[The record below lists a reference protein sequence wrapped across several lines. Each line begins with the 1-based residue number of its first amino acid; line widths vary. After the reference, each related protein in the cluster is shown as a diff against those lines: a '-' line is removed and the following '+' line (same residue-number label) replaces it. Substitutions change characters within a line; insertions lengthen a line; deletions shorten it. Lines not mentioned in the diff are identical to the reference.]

1 MSYLERVAEGMR
13 NSTPVPERESS
24 VSSLKLNILLLAESA
39 VQHDRIKRRV
49 MVACT
54 ATFLG
59 AAGLVVA
66 HSIREL
72 RNDRPIEY
80 QVAGST
86 NIAPVGQYVAPTTQ
100 EPLALKFS
108 EGSVVELKP
117 GARARVARTTVHGA
131 TVLLETGGAKVD
143 VVHRPVTDWTILAGP
158 YTVHVTGTAFQLDY
172 ESSSQ
177 RFELSMKSGVVNVEG
192 PGLAHP
198 VQVKGEEHFVHY
210 VGEPRFEHRNAV
222 PVESPKHEPEAAV
235 QPSSSTFNVADAVQA
250 ELDRLN
256 KHAFSSRD
264 KSNRASG
271 AENRIGW
278 AAEVARGE
286 YTSVFRK
293 ANEKGWGQVLAQS
306 NQADLVAVANA
317 ARFMGRVS
325 ASREALEAIRRR
337 FKGTYAAQSATYLM
351 GRLAEPSSPREAIG
365 WYVQYEREAPS
376 GSLLAEAAGR
386 RLLLVQAVGDRSG
399 AERLAREYVARFP
412 DGPYA
417 GVARKIALP

>member
-13 NSTPVPERESS
+13 QSTPVPERESS

-39 VQHDRIKRRV
+39 VQSDRIKRRV
-49 MVACT
+49 VIG
-54 ATFLG
+54 G
-59 AAGLVVA
+59 AAVLLGSTGLFMA
-66 HSIREL
+66 RGIWTMGGE
-72 RNDRPIEY
+72 RPIEY
-80 QVAGST
+80 HVAGSS
-86 NIAPVGQYVAPTTQ
+86 NVAPIGQYVAPTTQ

-143 VVHRPVTDWTILAGP
+143 VIHRPATDWTILAGP

-172 ESSSQ
+172 ESSAQ

-198 VQVKGEEHFVHY
+198 VQVKGEEHFIHY

-222 PVESPKHEPEAAV
+222 SAESPKHEPEAVV
-235 QPSSSTFNVADAVQA
+235 QPSSSTLNVADAVQA

-256 KHAFSSRD
+256 KHAFSSRE
-264 KSNRASG
+264 KTNKASG
-271 AENRIGW
+271 AESRVGW

-286 YTSVFRK
+286 YASVFRK
-293 ANEKGWGQVLAQS
+293 ANEKGWGQVLAQA

-317 ARFMGRVS
+317 ARFMGRAT
-325 ASREALEAIRRR
+325 ASREALEAIRHR

-351 GRLAEPSSPREAIG
+351 GRLAEPSSPKEAIG
-365 WYVQYEREAPS
+365 WYLQYEREAP
-376 GSLLAEAAGR
+376 GGALLAEAAGR
-386 RLLLVQAVGDRSG
+386 RLLMVQTVGDRSG
-399 AERLAREYVARFP
+399 AERLAHEYVARFP

-417 GVARKIALP
+417 GVARKIAQP

>member
-13 NSTPVPERESS
+13 KSTPVPERESS
-24 VSSLKLNILLLAESA
+24 VSSLKLNVLLLAESA
-39 VQHDRIKRRV
+39 VRRDQIKRRV
-49 MVACT
+49 VVAGT
-54 ATFLG
+54 AILLG
-59 AAGLVVA
+59 AIGLVVGYG
-66 HSIREL
+66 IR
-72 RNDRPIEY
+72 NISGDRPIEY
-80 QVAGST
+80 QVAGNS
-86 NIAPVGQYVAPTTQ
+86 NIAPIGQYVAPTTQ
-100 EPLALKFS
+100 GPLALKFS

-131 TVLLETGGAKVD
+131 TVLLETGGARVD
-143 VVHRPVTDWTILAGP
+143 VIHRPVTDWTILAGP

-177 RFELSMKSGVVNVEG
+177 RFELSMKSGMVTVEG
-192 PGLAHP
+192 PGLARP

-222 PVESPKHEPEAAV
+222 PVESPKREPEAAV
-235 QPSSSTFNVADAVQA
+235 QPSSSTLNVADAVQA
-250 ELDRLN
+250 ELGRLN
-256 KHAFSSRD
+256 KHAFSYRD
-264 KSNRASG
+264 RSSRASS
-271 AENRIGW
+271 AESRVGW

-286 YTSVFRK
+286 YASVFRK
-293 ANEKGWGQVLAQS
+293 ANERGWGQVLAQA

-325 ASREALEAIRRR
+325 ASREALEAIRHR

-351 GRLAEPSSPREAIG
+351 GRLAEPASPREAIG
-365 WYVQYEREAPS
+365 WYLQYEREAPG

-386 RLLLVQAVGDRSG
+386 RLLMVQAVGDRSG
-399 AERLAREYVARFP
+399 AERLAREYVGRFP

>member
-13 NSTPVPERESS
+13 KSTPVPERESS

-39 VQHDRIKRRV
+39 VQRNRNKRRV
-49 MVACT
+49 VGGCT
-54 ATFLG
+54 AILLG
-59 AAGLVVA
+59 ATGLIAA
-66 HSIREL
+66 HGIRAVYSE
-72 RNDRPIEY
+72 RPIEY
-80 QVAGST
+80 QLAGSS

-177 RFELSMKSGVVNVEG
+177 RFELSMKSGAVNVEG

-198 VQVKGEEHFVHY
+198 VQVKGQEHFVHY

-222 PVESPKHEPEAAV
+222 SVQSAKHEPEAAV
-235 QPSSSTFNVADAVQA
+235 QPSSSALNVADAVQA

-256 KHAFSSRD
+256 KHAFSSRE
-264 KSNRASG
+264 KANRASG
-271 AENRIGW
+271 AESQVGW

-286 YTSVFRK
+286 YASVFRK
-293 ANEKGWGQVLAQS
+293 ANEKGWGQVLTQA

-317 ARFMGRVS
+317 ARFMGRVT

-337 FKGTYAAQSATYLM
+337 FKGTYAAHSATYLM
-351 GRLAEPSSPREAIG
+351 GRLTEPSSPREAIG
-365 WYVQYEREAPS
+365 WYLQYEREAP
-376 GSLLAEAAGR
+376 GGPLLAEAAGR
-386 RLLLVQAVGDRSG
+386 RLLMVQAVGDRSG
-399 AERLAREYVARFP
+399 AERLAHEYVTRFP